1 METTTPF
8 LQQCRFRMKRTIILP
23 RQARGERK
31 ENSQQNPKPQTFL
44 QGGAPMAGA
53 NNSACNAARLVEH
66 GKLKQSVLDRAV
78 SNVLRQK
85 FALRLFEVRQRV
97 FSSTFI
103 LK

>member
-1 METTTPF
+1 
-8 LQQCRFRMKRTIILP
+8 
-23 RQARGERK
+23 
-31 ENSQQNPKPQTFL
+31 
-44 QGGAPMAGA
+44 MAGA
-53 NNSACNAARLVEH
+53 NNSACNAAQLVEH

-85 FALRLFEVRQRV
+85 FALRLFEVRKRV

>member
-1 METTTPF
+1 
-8 LQQCRFRMKRTIILP
+8 MKRTIILP